1 MNSDEALYRR
11 YLAGDEQG
19 LSELMERYGNA
30 LTLYINGYLHDVH
43 EAEDLM
49 IEAFAYLFLKKPTIR
64 DDGLRAYLYKAA
76 RHMALRRKGR
86 RQREFCMEMLPETAD
101 ERALVEE
108 MARTKERHRV
118 LHACMAELNATYRE
132 ALYLLYFEEMSYAQ
146 TGVVMGKTVRQITN
160 IAYRGKISLRG
171 LLEREGIMD
180 AQS

>member
-1 MNSDEALYRR
+1 MRALHQCADQRLIILLDRR
-11 YLAGDEQG
+11 FGDLIFGARPAFAALVDQ
-19 LSELMERYGNA
+19 
-30 LTLYINGYLHDVH
+30 LTLHSVVTVEGPVVANEYVKMG
-43 EAEDLM
+43 
-49 IEAFAYLFLKKPTIR
+49 
-64 DDGLRAYLYKAA
+64 G
-76 RHMALRRKGR
+76 
-86 RQREFCMEMLPETAD
+86 MEMLPETAD

-108 MARTKERHRV
+108 VARTKERHRV

>member
-1 MNSDEALYRR
+1 
-11 YLAGDEQG
+11 
-19 LSELMERYGNA
+19 
-30 LTLYINGYLHDVH
+30 
-43 EAEDLM
+43 M

-108 MARTKERHRV
+108 VARTKERHRV